1 MKRAGKQSLP
11 PHVLKAVEE
20 KARTRRLDERA
31 FFWAEV
37 AAVET
42 GVGGAKSHGRCLPDE
57 LDDVFPELVKGA
69 EGADTAVRDD
79 DATVR
84 RLAEAYDDVPVT
96 VDDPLA
102 DTGAVPPVTPLPP
115 GPKGVDEL
123 MRHPL
128 MTEPPCDELRT
139 NVRERCRFASLTPI
153 QRHAVPL
160 AFEGRDIIASAA
172 TGSGK
177 TAAYLIPAIAA
188 ILANQNDDDSIDSTM
203 DDDDSMDE
211 EGAEGAESADVD
223 ASSVVSTGAGYGRR
237 RKGGAGTPELDELS
251 EQSGFLFDDESEI
264 DDQMPVEEET
274 QMMPVLSVE
283 DELDALNPPGKRT
296 PARPRCVVL
305 VPTREL
311 AHQVTTQA
319 RRLCLFTGL
328 KVALLHGG
336 QSVKPQL
343 EQLAQG
349 PDILVATPGRLLT
362 CAKDE
367 PYLNLT
373 RVGVLVVDEA
383 DQMLDMG
390 FEPQMREILVGGCGV
405 PPPRSPVRSPG
416 GAIKGRQSLL
426 FSATFPPNVQRLAA
440 QLVMAPGQGRGI
452 YGNIVDGGESL
463 FIFVRAI
470 SMTDVVFFYFLFTGV
485 APQPAKVSVGKIGG
499 AAAGNIT
506 QHVIQS
512 DHLREA
518 KMDLL
523 LALLKASP
531 SEERTL
537 VFVAG
542 KRDASWVRQQ
552 LQLAAEADERA
563 ARAAA
568 ALAGV
573 NGLTQGA
580 ESGADTAVAAP
591 DLRMYSSDELHG
603 DCSQGARTRA
613 LDAFTSGDVRIL
625 VATDVASRGLD
636 LPEIGHVIN
645 FDLPIDGRDF
655 DSYVHRI
662 GRTARAGRSGRATS
676 FYVPG
681 FGGSG
686 NGPVWRALIETMTET
701 NQVIPEWFA
710 SLPDARGPPPGGKGY
725 MRVGR
730 GRGTGRGRGRY

>member
-1 MKRAGKQSLP
+1 MSSAMLAFAPIAADRMSRGRGGDSRGGRGSSRGGRGSGGRERGGRGGGGRGGRGRGRGTGHMKRAGKQSLP

-69 EGADTAVRDD
+69 EGGADTAVRDD

-188 ILANQNDDDSIDSTM
+188 ILANDSTDDSSIDSTA

-211 EGAEGAESADVD
+211 EGAEGADVE
-223 ASSVVSTGAGYGRR
+223 ARSVVSTGAGYGRR

-264 DDQMPVEEET
+264 DDDNDQMPVESQT
-274 QMMPVLSVE
+274 PVLSVE

-367 PYLNLT
+367 PYLDLT

-416 GAIKGRQSLL
+416 GANSRGRQSLL

-452 YGNIVDGGESL
+452 YGNVVDGGEFL

-470 SMTDVVFFYFLFTGV
+470 SMTDIVFFLFIYLQV
-485 APQPAKVSVGKIGG
+485 L
-499 AAAGNIT
+499 
-506 QHVIQS
+506 
-512 DHLREA
+512 LRNRRR
-518 KMDLL
+518 
-523 LALLKASP
+523 SP
-531 SEERTL
+531 
-537 VFVAG
+537 
-542 KRDASWVRQQ
+542 WVK
-552 LQLAAEADERA
+552 
-563 ARAAA
+563 
-568 ALAGV
+568 
-573 NGLTQGA
+573 
-580 ESGADTAVAAP
+580 SAAP
-591 DLRMYSSDELHG
+591 PRETSRSTSSNLTTSARRRWTC
-603 DCSQGARTRA
+603 CSRC
-613 LDAFTSGDVRIL
+613 
-625 VATDVASRGLD
+625 
-636 LPEIGHVIN
+636 
-645 FDLPIDGRDF
+645 
-655 DSYVHRI
+655 
-662 GRTARAGRSGRATS
+662 
-676 FYVPG
+676 
-681 FGGSG
+681 
-686 NGPVWRALIETMTET
+686 
-701 NQVIPEWFA
+701 
-710 SLPDARGPPPGGKGY
+710 
-725 MRVGR
+725 
-730 GRGTGRGRGRY
+730 

>member
-1 MKRAGKQSLP
+1 MASAMLAFAPIAADRMSRGRGGGDSRGGRGSSRGGRGSGGRAGGGRGGGGRGRGRGRGTGHMKRAGKQSLP

-57 LDDVFPELVKGA
+57 LDDVFPELVQGA
-69 EGADTAVRDD
+69 EGGADTAVRDD

-115 GPKGVDEL
+115 GSKGVDEL

-128 MTEPPCDELRT
+128 MINQAADELRT

-188 ILANQNDDDSIDSTM
+188 ILANQNDSFDSIDSTA

-211 EGAEGAESADVD
+211 EGAEGAEVEAR
-223 ASSVVSTGAGYGRR
+223 SVVSTGAGYGRR

-264 DDQMPVEEET
+264 DDDDDQMPVESQT
-274 QMMPVLSVE
+274 PVLSVE

-319 RRLCLFTGL
+319 RRLCLFSGL

-367 PYLNLT
+367 PYLDLT

-416 GAIKGRQSLL
+416 GANSRGRQSLL

-452 YGNIVDGGESL
+452 YGNIVDGGEFL

-470 SMTDVVFFYFLFTGV
+470 SMTDIVFFLFIYLQV
-485 APQPAKVSVGKIGG
+485 L
-499 AAAGNIT
+499 
-506 QHVIQS
+506 
-512 DHLREA
+512 LRNRRR
-518 KMDLL
+518 
-523 LALLKASP
+523 SP
-531 SEERTL
+531 
-537 VFVAG
+537 
-542 KRDASWVRQQ
+542 WVK
-552 LQLAAEADERA
+552 
-563 ARAAA
+563 
-568 ALAGV
+568 
-573 NGLTQGA
+573 
-580 ESGADTAVAAP
+580 SAAP
-591 DLRMYSSDELHG
+591 PRETSRSTSSNPTTSARRRWTC
-603 DCSQGARTRA
+603 CSRC
-613 LDAFTSGDVRIL
+613 
-625 VATDVASRGLD
+625 
-636 LPEIGHVIN
+636 
-645 FDLPIDGRDF
+645 
-655 DSYVHRI
+655 
-662 GRTARAGRSGRATS
+662 
-676 FYVPG
+676 
-681 FGGSG
+681 
-686 NGPVWRALIETMTET
+686 
-701 NQVIPEWFA
+701 
-710 SLPDARGPPPGGKGY
+710 
-725 MRVGR
+725 
-730 GRGTGRGRGRY
+730 

>member
-1 MKRAGKQSLP
+1 MASAMLAFAPIAADRMSRGRGGDSRGGRGSSRGGRGSAGRAAGGRGGGGRGRGRGRGTGHMKRAGKQSLP

-128 MTEPPCDELRT
+128 MTEPAADELRT

-188 ILANQNDDDSIDSTM
+188 ILANQNDDDSIDSTVDDDDAI
-203 DDDDSMDE
+203 DDDDSMNE
-211 EGAEGAESADVD
+211 EGNEGIDETAR
-223 ASSVVSTGAGYGRR
+223 SVVSTGAGYGRR
-237 RKGGAGTPELDELS
+237 RKGGTGTPELDELS
-251 EQSGFLFDDESEI
+251 EQSGFLFDDEDEI
-264 DDQMPVEEET
+264 TDDDDQMPVESQT
-274 QMMPVLSVE
+274 PVLSVE

-367 PYLNLT
+367 PYLDLT

-416 GAIKGRQSLL
+416 GANSRGRQSLL

-452 YGNIVDGGESL
+452 YGNVVDGGEFL

-470 SMTDVVFFYFLFTGV
+470 SMTDIVFFLFIYLQV
-485 APQPAKVSVGKIGG
+485 L
-499 AAAGNIT
+499 
-506 QHVIQS
+506 
-512 DHLREA
+512 LRNRRR
-518 KMDLL
+518 
-523 LALLKASP
+523 SP
-531 SEERTL
+531 
-537 VFVAG
+537 
-542 KRDASWVRQQ
+542 WVK
-552 LQLAAEADERA
+552 
-563 ARAAA
+563 
-568 ALAGV
+568 
-573 NGLTQGA
+573 
-580 ESGADTAVAAP
+580 SAAP
-591 DLRMYSSDELHG
+591 PRETSRSTSSNPTTSARRRWTC
-603 DCSQGARTRA
+603 CSRC
-613 LDAFTSGDVRIL
+613 
-625 VATDVASRGLD
+625 
-636 LPEIGHVIN
+636 
-645 FDLPIDGRDF
+645 
-655 DSYVHRI
+655 
-662 GRTARAGRSGRATS
+662 
-676 FYVPG
+676 
-681 FGGSG
+681 
-686 NGPVWRALIETMTET
+686 
-701 NQVIPEWFA
+701 
-710 SLPDARGPPPGGKGY
+710 
-725 MRVGR
+725 
-730 GRGTGRGRGRY
+730 

>member
-1 MKRAGKQSLP
+1 MASAMLAFAPIAADRMSRGRGGGDSRGGRGSSRGGRGSGGRAGGGRGGGGRGRGRGRGTGHMKRAGKQSLP

-57 LDDVFPELVKGA
+57 LDDVFPELVQGA
-69 EGADTAVRDD
+69 EGGADTAVRDD

-115 GPKGVDEL
+115 GSKGVDEL

-128 MTEPPCDELRT
+128 MINQAADELRT

-188 ILANQNDDDSIDSTM
+188 ILANQNDSFDSIDSTA

-211 EGAEGAESADVD
+211 EGAEGAEVEAR
-223 ASSVVSTGAGYGRR
+223 SVVSTGAGYGRR

-264 DDQMPVEEET
+264 DDDDDQMPVESQT
-274 QMMPVLSVE
+274 PVLSVE

-367 PYLNLT
+367 PYLDLT

-416 GAIKGRQSLL
+416 GANSRGRQSLL

-452 YGNIVDGGESL
+452 YGNIVDGGEFL

-470 SMTDVVFFYFLFTGV
+470 SMTDIVFFLFIYLQV
-485 APQPAKVSVGKIGG
+485 L
-499 AAAGNIT
+499 
-506 QHVIQS
+506 
-512 DHLREA
+512 LRNRRR
-518 KMDLL
+518 
-523 LALLKASP
+523 SP
-531 SEERTL
+531 
-537 VFVAG
+537 
-542 KRDASWVRQQ
+542 WVK
-552 LQLAAEADERA
+552 
-563 ARAAA
+563 
-568 ALAGV
+568 
-573 NGLTQGA
+573 
-580 ESGADTAVAAP
+580 SAAP
-591 DLRMYSSDELHG
+591 PRETSRSTSSNPTTSARRRWTC
-603 DCSQGARTRA
+603 CSRC
-613 LDAFTSGDVRIL
+613 
-625 VATDVASRGLD
+625 
-636 LPEIGHVIN
+636 
-645 FDLPIDGRDF
+645 
-655 DSYVHRI
+655 
-662 GRTARAGRSGRATS
+662 
-676 FYVPG
+676 
-681 FGGSG
+681 
-686 NGPVWRALIETMTET
+686 
-701 NQVIPEWFA
+701 
-710 SLPDARGPPPGGKGY
+710 
-725 MRVGR
+725 
-730 GRGTGRGRGRY
+730 

>member
-1 MKRAGKQSLP
+1 MASAMLAFAPIAADRMSRGRGGGDSRGGRGSSRGGRGSGGRAGGGRGGGGRGRGRGRGTGHMKRAGKQSLP

-57 LDDVFPELVKGA
+57 LDDVFPELVQGA
-69 EGADTAVRDD
+69 EGGADTAVRDD

-115 GPKGVDEL
+115 GSKGVDEL

-128 MTEPPCDELRT
+128 MINQAADELRT

-188 ILANQNDDDSIDSTM
+188 ILANQNDSFDSIDSTA

-211 EGAEGAESADVD
+211 EGAEGAEVEAR
-223 ASSVVSTGAGYGRR
+223 SVVSTGAGYGRR

-264 DDQMPVEEET
+264 DDDDDQMPVESQT
-274 QMMPVLSVE
+274 PVLSVE

-319 RRLCLFTGL
+319 RRLCLFSGL

-367 PYLNLT
+367 PYLDLT

-416 GAIKGRQSLL
+416 GANSRGRQSLL

-452 YGNIVDGGESL
+452 YGNVVDGGEFL

-470 SMTDVVFFYFLFTGV
+470 SMTDIVFFLFIYLQV
-485 APQPAKVSVGKIGG
+485 L
-499 AAAGNIT
+499 
-506 QHVIQS
+506 
-512 DHLREA
+512 LRNRRR
-518 KMDLL
+518 
-523 LALLKASP
+523 SP
-531 SEERTL
+531 
-537 VFVAG
+537 
-542 KRDASWVRQQ
+542 WVK
-552 LQLAAEADERA
+552 
-563 ARAAA
+563 
-568 ALAGV
+568 
-573 NGLTQGA
+573 
-580 ESGADTAVAAP
+580 SAAP
-591 DLRMYSSDELHG
+591 PRETSRSTSSNPTTSARRRWTC
-603 DCSQGARTRA
+603 CSRC
-613 LDAFTSGDVRIL
+613 
-625 VATDVASRGLD
+625 
-636 LPEIGHVIN
+636 
-645 FDLPIDGRDF
+645 
-655 DSYVHRI
+655 
-662 GRTARAGRSGRATS
+662 
-676 FYVPG
+676 
-681 FGGSG
+681 
-686 NGPVWRALIETMTET
+686 
-701 NQVIPEWFA
+701 
-710 SLPDARGPPPGGKGY
+710 
-725 MRVGR
+725 
-730 GRGTGRGRGRY
+730 

>member
-69 EGADTAVRDD
+69 EGGADTAVRDD

-102 DTGAVPPVTPLPP
+102 DTGAVPAVTPLPP

-264 DDQMPVEEET
+264 DDQTPVEEEET
-274 QMMPVLSVE
+274 QIMPVLSVE

-367 PYLNLT
+367 PYLDLT

-416 GAIKGRQSLL
+416 GPIKGRQSLL

-452 YGNIVDGGESL
+452 YGNIVDGGEFL

-470 SMTDVVFFYFLFTGV
+470 SMTDIVFFLFIYS
-485 APQPAKVSVGKIGG
+485 QVS
-499 AAAGNIT
+499 
-506 QHVIQS
+506 
-512 DHLREA
+512 LRNRRRC
-518 KMDLL
+518 
-523 LALLKASP
+523 P
-531 SEERTL
+531 
-537 VFVAG
+537 
-542 KRDASWVRQQ
+542 WVK
-552 LQLAAEADERA
+552 
-563 ARAAA
+563 
-568 ALAGV
+568 
-573 NGLTQGA
+573 
-580 ESGADTAVAAP
+580 SAAP
-591 DLRMYSSDELHG
+591 PRETSRSTSSNPTTSARRRWTC
-603 DCSQGARTRA
+603 CSRC
-613 LDAFTSGDVRIL
+613 
-625 VATDVASRGLD
+625 
-636 LPEIGHVIN
+636 
-645 FDLPIDGRDF
+645 
-655 DSYVHRI
+655 
-662 GRTARAGRSGRATS
+662 
-676 FYVPG
+676 
-681 FGGSG
+681 
-686 NGPVWRALIETMTET
+686 
-701 NQVIPEWFA
+701 
-710 SLPDARGPPPGGKGY
+710 
-725 MRVGR
+725 
-730 GRGTGRGRGRY
+730 

>member
-69 EGADTAVRDD
+69 EGGADTAVRDD

-102 DTGAVPPVTPLPP
+102 DTGAVPAVTPLPP
-115 GPKGVDEL
+115 GPTGVDEL

-211 EGAEGAESADVD
+211 EGAEGADVE
-223 ASSVVSTGAGYGRR
+223 ARSVVSTGAGYGRR

-251 EQSGFLFDDESEI
+251 EQSGFLFDDEGEI
-264 DDQMPVEEET
+264 DDQTPEEEEET
-274 QMMPVLSVE
+274 QTMPVLSVE

-319 RRLCLFTGL
+319 RRLCLHTGL

-367 PYLNLT
+367 PYLDLT

-416 GAIKGRQSLL
+416 GANSRGRQSLL

-452 YGNIVDGGESL
+452 YGNIVDGGEFL

-470 SMTDVVFFYFLFTGV
+470 SMTDIVFFLFIYLQV
-485 APQPAKVSVGKIGG
+485 L
-499 AAAGNIT
+499 
-506 QHVIQS
+506 
-512 DHLREA
+512 LRNRRRC
-518 KMDLL
+518 
-523 LALLKASP
+523 P
-531 SEERTL
+531 
-537 VFVAG
+537 
-542 KRDASWVRQQ
+542 WVK
-552 LQLAAEADERA
+552 
-563 ARAAA
+563 
-568 ALAGV
+568 
-573 NGLTQGA
+573 
-580 ESGADTAVAAP
+580 SAAP
-591 DLRMYSSDELHG
+591 PRETSRSTSSNLTTSARRRWTC
-603 DCSQGARTRA
+603 CSRC
-613 LDAFTSGDVRIL
+613 
-625 VATDVASRGLD
+625 
-636 LPEIGHVIN
+636 
-645 FDLPIDGRDF
+645 
-655 DSYVHRI
+655 
-662 GRTARAGRSGRATS
+662 
-676 FYVPG
+676 
-681 FGGSG
+681 
-686 NGPVWRALIETMTET
+686 
-701 NQVIPEWFA
+701 
-710 SLPDARGPPPGGKGY
+710 
-725 MRVGR
+725 
-730 GRGTGRGRGRY
+730 

>member
-69 EGADTAVRDD
+69 EGGADTAVRDD

-102 DTGAVPPVTPLPP
+102 DTGAVPAVTPLPP

-123 MRHPL
+123 MRHHL
-128 MTEPPCDELRT
+128 MTEPAADELRT

-211 EGAEGAESADVD
+211 EGAEGADEEAR
-223 ASSVVSTGAGYGRR
+223 SVVSTGAGYGRR

-264 DDQMPVEEET
+264 DDQMPVEEEET
-274 QMMPVLSVE
+274 QIMPVLSVE

-367 PYLNLT
+367 PYLDLT

-416 GAIKGRQSLL
+416 GPIKGRQSLL

-452 YGNIVDGGESL
+452 YGNIVDGGEFL

-470 SMTDVVFFYFLFTGV
+470 SMTDIVFFLFIYLQV
-485 APQPAKVSVGKIGG
+485 L
-499 AAAGNIT
+499 
-506 QHVIQS
+506 
-512 DHLREA
+512 LRNRRR
-518 KMDLL
+518 
-523 LALLKASP
+523 SP
-531 SEERTL
+531 
-537 VFVAG
+537 
-542 KRDASWVRQQ
+542 WVK
-552 LQLAAEADERA
+552 
-563 ARAAA
+563 
-568 ALAGV
+568 
-573 NGLTQGA
+573 
-580 ESGADTAVAAP
+580 SAAP
-591 DLRMYSSDELHG
+591 PRETSRSTSSNPTTSARRRWTC
-603 DCSQGARTRA
+603 CSRC
-613 LDAFTSGDVRIL
+613 
-625 VATDVASRGLD
+625 
-636 LPEIGHVIN
+636 
-645 FDLPIDGRDF
+645 
-655 DSYVHRI
+655 
-662 GRTARAGRSGRATS
+662 
-676 FYVPG
+676 
-681 FGGSG
+681 
-686 NGPVWRALIETMTET
+686 
-701 NQVIPEWFA
+701 
-710 SLPDARGPPPGGKGY
+710 
-725 MRVGR
+725 
-730 GRGTGRGRGRY
+730 

>member
-1 MKRAGKQSLP
+1 MASAMLAFAPIAADRMSRGRGGGDSRGGRGSSRGGRGSGGRAGGGRGGGGRGGGGRGRGRGRGTGHMKRAGKQSLP

-57 LDDVFPELVKGA
+57 LDDVFPELVQGA
-69 EGADTAVRDD
+69 EGGADTAVRDD

-115 GPKGVDEL
+115 GSKGVDEL

-128 MTEPPCDELRT
+128 MINQAADELRT

-188 ILANQNDDDSIDSTM
+188 ILANQNDSFDSIDSTA

-211 EGAEGAESADVD
+211 EGAEGAEVEAR
-223 ASSVVSTGAGYGRR
+223 SVVSTGAGYGRR

-264 DDQMPVEEET
+264 DDDDDQMPVESQT
-274 QMMPVLSVE
+274 PVLSVE

-319 RRLCLFTGL
+319 RRLCLFSGL

-367 PYLNLT
+367 PYLDLT

-416 GAIKGRQSLL
+416 GANSRGRQSLL

-452 YGNIVDGGESL
+452 YGNVVDGGEFL

-470 SMTDVVFFYFLFTGV
+470 SMTDIVFFLFIYLQV
-485 APQPAKVSVGKIGG
+485 L
-499 AAAGNIT
+499 
-506 QHVIQS
+506 
-512 DHLREA
+512 LRNRRR
-518 KMDLL
+518 
-523 LALLKASP
+523 SP
-531 SEERTL
+531 
-537 VFVAG
+537 
-542 KRDASWVRQQ
+542 WVK
-552 LQLAAEADERA
+552 
-563 ARAAA
+563 
-568 ALAGV
+568 
-573 NGLTQGA
+573 
-580 ESGADTAVAAP
+580 SAAP
-591 DLRMYSSDELHG
+591 PRETSRSTSSNPTTSARRRWTC
-603 DCSQGARTRA
+603 CSRC
-613 LDAFTSGDVRIL
+613 
-625 VATDVASRGLD
+625 
-636 LPEIGHVIN
+636 
-645 FDLPIDGRDF
+645 
-655 DSYVHRI
+655 
-662 GRTARAGRSGRATS
+662 
-676 FYVPG
+676 
-681 FGGSG
+681 
-686 NGPVWRALIETMTET
+686 
-701 NQVIPEWFA
+701 
-710 SLPDARGPPPGGKGY
+710 
-725 MRVGR
+725 
-730 GRGTGRGRGRY
+730 

>member
-1 MKRAGKQSLP
+1 MASAMLAFAPIAADRMSRGRGGDSRGGRGSSRGGRGSGGRERGGRGGGGRGGRGRGRGTGHMKRAGKQSLP

-20 KARTRRLDERA
+20 KARVRRLDERA

-69 EGADTAVRDD
+69 EGGADTAVRDD

-128 MTEPPCDELRT
+128 MTEPAADELRT

-188 ILANQNDDDSIDSTM
+188 ILANQNDDSSIDSTV

-211 EGAEGAESADVD
+211 EGADGAEGADVE
-223 ASSVVSTGAGYGRR
+223 ARSVVSSTGAGYGRR

-264 DDQMPVEEET
+264 TDDDDQMPVESQT
-274 QMMPVLSVE
+274 PAVLSVE

-367 PYLNLT
+367 PYLDLT

-416 GAIKGRQSLL
+416 GPIKGRQSLL

-452 YGNIVDGGESL
+452 YGNVVDGGEFL

-470 SMTDVVFFYFLFTGV
+470 SVTDVVFFLFIYL
-485 APQPAKVSVGKIGG
+485 QVSHR
-499 AAAGNIT
+499 N
-506 QHVIQS
+506 
-512 DHLREA
+512 RRRC
-518 KMDLL
+518 
-523 LALLKASP
+523 P
-531 SEERTL
+531 
-537 VFVAG
+537 
-542 KRDASWVRQQ
+542 WVK
-552 LQLAAEADERA
+552 
-563 ARAAA
+563 
-568 ALAGV
+568 
-573 NGLTQGA
+573 
-580 ESGADTAVAAP
+580 SAAP
-591 DLRMYSSDELHG
+591 PRETSRSTSSNPITSARRRWTC
-603 DCSQGARTRA
+603 CSRC
-613 LDAFTSGDVRIL
+613 
-625 VATDVASRGLD
+625 
-636 LPEIGHVIN
+636 
-645 FDLPIDGRDF
+645 
-655 DSYVHRI
+655 
-662 GRTARAGRSGRATS
+662 
-676 FYVPG
+676 
-681 FGGSG
+681 
-686 NGPVWRALIETMTET
+686 
-701 NQVIPEWFA
+701 
-710 SLPDARGPPPGGKGY
+710 
-725 MRVGR
+725 
-730 GRGTGRGRGRY
+730 

>member
-1 MKRAGKQSLP
+1 MASAMLAFAPIAADRMSRGRGGGDSRGGRGSSRGGRGSGGRAGGGRGGGGRGRGRGRGTGHMKRAGKQSLP

-69 EGADTAVRDD
+69 EGGADTAVRDD

-115 GPKGVDEL
+115 GSKGVDEL

-128 MTEPPCDELRT
+128 MINQAADELRT

-188 ILANQNDDDSIDSTM
+188 ILANQNDSFDSIDSTA

-211 EGAEGAESADVD
+211 EGAEGAEVEAR
-223 ASSVVSTGAGYGRR
+223 SVVSTGAGYGRR

-264 DDQMPVEEET
+264 DDDDDQMPVESQT
-274 QMMPVLSVE
+274 PVLSVE

-319 RRLCLFTGL
+319 RRLCLFSGL

-367 PYLNLT
+367 PYLDLT

-416 GAIKGRQSLL
+416 GANSRGRQSLL

-452 YGNIVDGGESL
+452 YGNVVDGGEFL

-470 SMTDVVFFYFLFTGV
+470 SMTDIVFFLFIYLQV
-485 APQPAKVSVGKIGG
+485 L
-499 AAAGNIT
+499 
-506 QHVIQS
+506 
-512 DHLREA
+512 LRNRRR
-518 KMDLL
+518 
-523 LALLKASP
+523 SP
-531 SEERTL
+531 
-537 VFVAG
+537 
-542 KRDASWVRQQ
+542 WVK
-552 LQLAAEADERA
+552 
-563 ARAAA
+563 
-568 ALAGV
+568 
-573 NGLTQGA
+573 
-580 ESGADTAVAAP
+580 SAAP
-591 DLRMYSSDELHG
+591 PRETSRSTSSNPTTSARRRWTC
-603 DCSQGARTRA
+603 CSRC
-613 LDAFTSGDVRIL
+613 
-625 VATDVASRGLD
+625 
-636 LPEIGHVIN
+636 
-645 FDLPIDGRDF
+645 
-655 DSYVHRI
+655 
-662 GRTARAGRSGRATS
+662 
-676 FYVPG
+676 
-681 FGGSG
+681 
-686 NGPVWRALIETMTET
+686 
-701 NQVIPEWFA
+701 
-710 SLPDARGPPPGGKGY
+710 
-725 MRVGR
+725 
-730 GRGTGRGRGRY
+730 

>member
-1 MKRAGKQSLP
+1 MASAMLAFAPIAADRMSRGRGGGDSRGGRGSSRGGRGSGGRAGGGRGGGGRGRGRGRGTGHMKRAGKQSLP

-69 EGADTAVRDD
+69 EGGADTAVRDD

-115 GPKGVDEL
+115 GSKGVDEL

-128 MTEPPCDELRT
+128 MINQAADELRT

-188 ILANQNDDDSIDSTM
+188 ILANQNDSFDSIDSTA

-211 EGAEGAESADVD
+211 EGAEGAEVEAR
-223 ASSVVSTGAGYGRR
+223 SVVSTGAGYGRR

-264 DDQMPVEEET
+264 DDDDDQMPVESQT
-274 QMMPVLSVE
+274 PVLSVE

-319 RRLCLFTGL
+319 RRLCLFSGL

-367 PYLNLT
+367 PYLDLT

-416 GAIKGRQSLL
+416 GANSRGRQSLL

-452 YGNIVDGGESL
+452 YGNIVDGGEFL

-470 SMTDVVFFYFLFTGV
+470 SMTDIVFFLFIYLQV
-485 APQPAKVSVGKIGG
+485 L
-499 AAAGNIT
+499 
-506 QHVIQS
+506 
-512 DHLREA
+512 LRNRRR
-518 KMDLL
+518 
-523 LALLKASP
+523 SP
-531 SEERTL
+531 
-537 VFVAG
+537 
-542 KRDASWVRQQ
+542 WVK
-552 LQLAAEADERA
+552 
-563 ARAAA
+563 
-568 ALAGV
+568 
-573 NGLTQGA
+573 
-580 ESGADTAVAAP
+580 SAAP
-591 DLRMYSSDELHG
+591 PRETSRSTSSNPTTSARRRWTC
-603 DCSQGARTRA
+603 CSRC
-613 LDAFTSGDVRIL
+613 
-625 VATDVASRGLD
+625 
-636 LPEIGHVIN
+636 
-645 FDLPIDGRDF
+645 
-655 DSYVHRI
+655 
-662 GRTARAGRSGRATS
+662 
-676 FYVPG
+676 
-681 FGGSG
+681 
-686 NGPVWRALIETMTET
+686 
-701 NQVIPEWFA
+701 
-710 SLPDARGPPPGGKGY
+710 
-725 MRVGR
+725 
-730 GRGTGRGRGRY
+730 